1 MIAVSKQ
8 DSQPTPPPVH
18 LYITHSIRTARYH
31 TLQKPHNVQSIRS
44 DNSSHQCYA
53 TESIFLLH
61 HRQEDAGI
69 LQYSHFQRKIKQ
81 QEKGKR
87 KHMAP
92 KNLKPQLI
100 LKKKKQLTLT
110 GLPGEISYSSVLG
123 KHDRIDERVESY
135 GIVLLHFKVCIT
147 YFEI

>member
-1 MIAVSKQ
+1 MCCNDNFILLQAPVIAVSKQ

-31 TLQKPHNVQSIRS
+31 TLQKPHNVQSIRR

-69 LQYSHFQRKIKQ
+69 LQYSHFQRKMKQ

-100 LKKKKQLTLT
+100 LKKKKT
-110 GLPGEISYSSVLG
+110 
-123 KHDRIDERVESY
+123 
-135 GIVLLHFKVCIT
+135 T
-147 YFEI
+147 YFDRSPWRNFIFLSSRQT